1 MLRNKT
7 WHDHVVV
14 PELHSM
20 QSRSNG
26 SQPAK
31 ADQVCA
37 NPVRV
42 TQLFENVRA
51 EATHRTYETRT
62 RALHQACRAEWE
74 TRATHRTAGNRPPFE
89 GFNKECVGV
98 HANLGYPGAR
108 VHGQFRSLCHRPLDP
123 CYLGPLDPW
132 ILGHLVAF
140 DQERAYMLMPWW
152 NFQNQMNISQVHMT
166 WWIFQNQMIMF
177 RSI

>member
-1 MLRNKT
+1 MHPFLLKAEGWRRGRGDLN
-7 WHDHVVV
+7 HVAAADSTDRR
-14 PELHSM
+14 LLIFGSKD
-20 QSRSNG
+20 SNI
-26 SQPAK
+26 SNRAK
-31 ADQVCA
+31 
-37 NPVRV
+37 PVRF

-51 EATHRTYETRT
+51 EATHKTYETRT

-74 TRATHRTAGNRPPFE
+74 TQATHRTAGNRPQFE

-140 DQERAYMLMPWW
+140 VR
-152 NFQNQMNISQVHMT
+152 
-166 WWIFQNQMIMF
+166 
-177 RSI
+177 